1 MRKLV
6 LILGGLL
13 SGISGLSAIEFCME
27 NVAKNVFRFAFSAG
41 EDAYDDE
48 YSDNAAE
55 WQRLLAYYSDVRN
68 TTRSDNY
75 YFLIESSIYNNVK
88 ESDLAYLNQATF
100 RGSIIRSQL
109 KQRLDISFDRI
120 AFCINRSGKLE
131 DQVQITVIREPM
143 PLGINKD
150 IYYSLSSSRQDIS
163 RVLLRYPEIPYY
175 DLYYYE
181 KKAEFENQE
190 STAVEVVE
198 TDMVTSHITTSRQKA
213 PENKKRSSHPEA
225 NPFNIGIKTGLIPW
239 LGVVPCWSLN
249 GEDASDYS
257 KGALMYNGAVEYYFA
272 GRYSVE
278 ASFLYSYAS
287 FAGRTDNL
295 WGISRFTVEPHCWF
309 TGDNTFR
316 GLNAGLALSY
326 GDFDIRNNKLEKR
339 GKTGRFY
346 SAAFTLGYALPVY
359 RNFLVEGRVSL
370 GYRNVYNGKE
380 YRVDDGDRK
389 NYFENGFSDGQW
401 VVGVSFNLL
410 FRAGFR

>member
-6 LILGGLL
+6 LILGVLL
-13 SGISGLSAIEFCME
+13 SEISGLSAIEFCME

-41 EDAYDDE
+41 EDAYEDE

-109 KQRLDISFDRI
+109 KLRLNISFDQI

-163 RVLLRYPEIPYY
+163 RALLRYPEIPYY

-181 KKAEFENQE
+181 EKTKSE
-190 STAVEVVE
+190 SPESVAVVE
-198 TDMVTSHITTSRQKA
+198 KNTEVSHITTSRQKA

-257 KGALMYNGAVEYYFA
+257 KGALMYNGAVEYYFT

-326 GDFDIRNNKLEKR
+326 GDFDIRNNKPEKQ

-346 SAAFTLGYALPVY
+346 SAAFTLGYTLPVY

>member
-1 MRKLV
+1 MRRLV
-6 LILGGLL
+6 LILGVFL
-13 SGISGLSAIEFCME
+13 SGISGLSAIESCME
-27 NVAKNVFRFAFSAG
+27 NVAKNVFCFAFSVG

-55 WQRLLAYYSDVRN
+55 WQRLLAYYNDVRN
-68 TTRSDNY
+68 TTPSDSY

-109 KQRLDISFDRI
+109 KLRLDISFDRI
-120 AFCINRSGKLE
+120 AFCINRSGGSE
-131 DQVQITVIREPM
+131 DQVQITLIRQPM
-143 PLGINKD
+143 PPAMNKD

-163 RVLLRYPEIPYY
+163 RALLRYPEIPYY

-181 KKAEFENQE
+181 EKTKSENQPATVVNVAPAE
-190 STAVEVVE
+190 SKAVTA
-198 TDMVTSHITTSRQKA
+198 TSRQKA

-326 GDFDIRNNKLEKR
+326 GDFDIRNNKPEKQ

-370 GYRNVYNGKE
+370 GYRNVYNGKD

-389 NYFENGFSDGQW
+389 NYYESGFSDGQW